1 MTKMRNTLL
10 ALLAFTLFSCS
21 DEPATG
27 EDVQTT
33 EEKTAIYDAFL
44 TDLDA
49 LKDFE
54 GNPVPEFKEYAEKNA
69 DASRELHKSNAEK
82 AFADG
87 KNYKHVFIVLD
98 NHTVVRIVDFDNCK
112 MSGSWGVCM
121 PLGAGYIRKGG
132 GLNYENDH
140 VNNIVGR
147 PDHGE
152 QIIYYF
158 NE

>member
-1 MTKMRNTLL
+1 MRYALL
-10 ALLAFTLFSCS
+10 ALLSLALFSCS
-21 DEPATG
+21 EESCEVA
-27 EDVQTT
+27 EVQTQ

-69 DASRELHKSNAEK
+69 DAYTELHKSNAEK

-87 KNYKHVFIVLD
+87 KNYKHVFIVYGD
-98 NHTVVRIVDFDNCK
+98 HTVVRIVDFDNCT

-132 GLNYENDH
+132 DLNYKNAH
-140 VNNIVGR
+140 VNNIISK
-147 PDHGE
+147 PDQGE